1 MTPNEASA
9 PGAGV
14 VVAGEPDFSRWLRPG
29 PGWWAEFERAFLGPT
44 HEPLARRAAD
54 AGWRPDGAGAYCP
67 RCAGTVGPHEVGPIL
82 GPGSALGC
90 NECRD
95 RRLRW
100 ARAVRLGPYE
110 GVLRE
115 WIQELKFARFRP
127 AGWAL
132 GRLLGARLAAE
143 LGVELGGAGIERSGV
158 RLVPVPMSRRRRLAR
173 GIDHTLVLARGVREV
188 TGLRIARLLKRRHR
202 PSQLE
207 VPASRR
213 RANAS
218 GSFIARRAP
227 AGVRVVVVLDDVR
240 TTGATLAAA
249 CRALARA
256 EPVSRGSKGAGGVS
270 ESRPLLW
277 VAVAGVTPRPGEG
290 RGRGRA

>member
-1 MTPNEASA
+1 MAAANDASTPSASA
-9 PGAGV
+9 IIQR
-14 VVAGEPDFSRWLRPG
+14 EPDFSRWLRPG
-29 PGWWAEFERAFLGPT
+29 PRWWAEFERAFLGPT
-44 HEPLARRAAD
+44 HEPLARRAAE

-100 ARAVRLGPYE
+100 ARAVRLGPYD
-110 GVLRE
+110 GLLRE

-127 AGWAL
+127 AGRAL

-143 LGVELGGAGIERSGV
+143 LGAAGIERSGV

-188 TGLRIARLLKRRHR
+188 TGLRIARLLRRRHR

-240 TTGATLAAA
+240 TTGATLTAA

-256 EPVSRGSKGAGGVS
+256 GLVSRGSTGAGGVS
-270 ESRPLLW
+270 GPRPLLW

-290 RGRGRA
+290 RGRGGA